1 MIGKAIKLAKDSDAV
16 TLSKFL
22 ASRVHLINKR
32 NHKGSTCLHVA
43 CWKGKL
49 DMCLMLLLRGSDIN
63 AQDKKGYSPLL
74 VAVEC
79 EYAEIANTLVSRGAN
94 VHLFNVALSTPLHI
108 AASNGLAGVI
118 IPLLDKGAD
127 INALDINGYTPLI
140 VSIRKN
146 KIEVAMILLDRKADI
161 FIKDPK
167 DKKSAID
174 LAKACGHTGLLA
186 MLKERED
193 VEKMLAEKKEG
204 EARKD
209 AAQSLLQGTAKKKKV
224 KITRD
229 KDDNSTIVDSNQPT
243 VIKKKKKVKSGVE
256 ATDELSALGLNPKSK
271 SYAKSVTTESVIT
284 ASELSSVSTIK
295 KLGSVVS
302 NDRNITDDPWV
313 KQVTRRRKKGD
324 LSDAQSVGTNRTV
337 KTRLQSLLYH
347 NEEKKTGGIKT
358 PNSKE
363 KEPNKSSPYAICGTS
378 PQYIDEQEYDNNN
391 NNNNRDKTTF
401 VFVDDDIDTRKSTS
415 ILCGSGTTTTKKNN
429 TTLARNNNNNSN
441 NNNSRNM
448 DIPQPRDYG
457 GRRRKKKGNC
467 TIM

>member
-1 MIGKAIKLAKDSDAV
+1 MNSSYFTVSLYGIGKAIKLAKESDAV

-22 ASRVHLINKR
+22 VSRIHLINKK

-63 AQDKKGYSPLL
+63 AQDKKGYTPLL
-74 VAVEC
+74 VAVES
-79 EYAEIANTLVSRGAN
+79 EHAEIANTLINRGAN
-94 VHLFNVALSTPLHI
+94 VNLFNVALSTALHI
-108 AASNGLAGVI
+108 AASNGLSGVI

-140 VSIRKN
+140 IAIRKG

-167 DKKSAID
+167 EKKSAID
-174 LAKACGHTGLLA
+174 LAKSQGHTGLLA
-186 MLKERED
+186 MLKEREE
-193 VEKMLAEKKEG
+193 VMKMLTEKKE
-204 EARKD
+204 EELRKD
-209 AAQSLLQGTAKKKKV
+209 AVQNLLQGPIKKKKV
-224 KITRD
+224 KIT
-229 KDDNSTIVDSNQPT
+229 KDDNSTTIDLNEPPIT
-243 VIKKKKKVKSGVE
+243 KKKKKVKSPSGVAE
-256 ATDELSALGLNPKSK
+256 ATDELSQLGLKPKSK
-271 SYAKSVTTESVIT
+271 NYAKSVTTESVIT
-284 ASELSSVSTIK
+284 ASEFSSVSTIK

-347 NEEKKTGGIKT
+347 NEDGKNEIKT

-363 KEPNKSSPYAICGTS
+363 KEQKKSSPYAICGTS
-378 PQYIDEQEYDNNN
+378 PQYIIDDDNYNN
-391 NNNNRDKTTF
+391 TNRKDNTTF
-401 VFVDDDIDTRKSTS
+401 VFVDDDVDPRKSNS
-415 ILCGSGTTTTKKNN
+415 ILCGSGTPKI
-429 TTLARNNNNNSN
+429 NNNNNN
-441 NNNSRNM
+441 NRN
-448 DIPQPRDYG
+448 IARNTEIVPRDYG
-457 GRRRKKKGNC
+457 GRRKKDKGKC
-467 TIM
+467 SIS

>member
-1 MIGKAIKLAKDSDAV
+1 
-16 TLSKFL
+16 
-22 ASRVHLINKR
+22 
-32 NHKGSTCLHVA
+32 
-43 CWKGKL
+43 
-49 DMCLMLLLRGSDIN
+49 MCLMLLLRGSDIN
-63 AQDKKGYSPLL
+63 SQDKKGYTPLL

-127 INALDINGYTPLI
+127 INAFDINGYTPLI
-140 VSIRKN
+140 VAIRKN

-193 VEKMLAEKKEG
+193 VEKMLTEKKEE

-209 AAQSLLQGTAKKKKV
+209 AAQTLLQGTTKKKKV
-224 KITRD
+224 KITKD
-229 KDDNSTIVDSNQPT
+229 KDDNSTIIDPNQPT
-243 VIKKKKKVKSGVE
+243 TIKKKKKVRSPSGVE

-313 KQVTRRRKKGD
+313 KQVIRRRKKGD

-347 NEEKKTGGIKT
+347 NEENKKGDIKT

-363 KEPNKSSPYAICGTS
+363 KETKKSSPYAICGSS
-378 PQYIDEQEYDNNN
+378 PQYIDEEEYDNNN
-391 NNNNRDKTTF
+391 DNNNRDKTTF
-401 VFVDDDIDTRKSTS
+401 VFVDDDINTRKSGTS
-415 ILCGSGTTTTKKNN
+415 ILCGSGTTTTKKIN
-429 TTLARNNNNNSN
+429 TPTTTRN
-441 NNNSRNM
+441 RNI

-457 GRRRKKKGNC
+457 GRRRKAKGNC